1 MAEVATTSTI
11 ADVGVAGRYIA
22 LSPALPRR
30 ILSACILLG
39 VFASLVYF
47 SCWANHT

>member
-11 ADVGVAGRYIA
+11 ADAGVAGLHIA

-47 SCWANHT
+47 SWWVDRT